1 MSDETRSLRAS
12 RLPLALRSIPDPPKT
27 LRARGS
33 VAAFEAPM
41 IAIVGARRCSDY
53 ARDFAFE
60 LARQLAIVGVVTV
73 SGLAYGID
81 AAAHRGA
88 LAGGGRTIA
97 VLGGGLRRIYPAAH
111 RGLADTIVSSGGLLL
126 SEYPDDAPSRK
137 HQFPERNRL
146 ISGLSLGVVIVE
158 AAASSGSL
166 ITARMA
172 LEQGREVMAVPGRAN
187 DPRQAGSHRLLREGA
202 ALIECLEDIE
212 AALELEF
219 VIEHESLVPVGEPA
233 TLDSAALDDV
243 SRRVLGEI
251 STSETSVDSIAR
263 ATSLDTEQ
271 VLVAVTLL
279 ELDGFVAPSGAGY
292 IRRPFRGP

>member
-1 MSDETRSLRAS
+1 M
-12 RLPLALRSIPDPPKT
+12 
-27 LRARGS
+27 
-33 VAAFEAPM
+33 V
-41 IAIVGARRCSDY
+41 AIVGARRCSDY

-60 LARQLAIVGVVTV
+60 LARHLAVVGVVTV

-88 LAGGGRTIA
+88 MAGGGRTIA
-97 VLGGGLRRIYPAAH
+97 VLGGGLGRIYPAAH
-111 RGLADTIVSSGGLLL
+111 RGLADTIVSSDGLLL
-126 SEYPDDAPSRK
+126 SEYADDAPSRK

-172 LEQGREVMAVPGRAN
+172 LEQGREVMAMPGRAN
-187 DPRQAGSHRLLREGA
+187 DPRLAGSHRLLREGA
-202 ALIECLEDIE
+202 ALVERLEDIE

-219 VIEHESLVPVGEPA
+219 FVERESTVPAGENGA
-233 TLDSAALDDV
+233 LDSGSLDDV
-243 SRRVLGEI
+243 SRRVLAEI
-251 STSETSVDSIAR
+251 STSETSLDSITR
-263 ATSLDTEQ
+263 TTSFDTEQ
-271 VLVAVTLL
+271 VLAAVTRL

-292 IRRPFRGP
+292 IRRPFRGAEHCPTRSI